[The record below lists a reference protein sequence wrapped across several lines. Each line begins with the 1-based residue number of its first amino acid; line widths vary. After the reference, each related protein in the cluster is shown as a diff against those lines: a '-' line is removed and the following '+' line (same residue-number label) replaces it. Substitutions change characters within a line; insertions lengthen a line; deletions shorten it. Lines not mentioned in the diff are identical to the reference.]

1 MKELNTNTSLNG
13 QLKWKP
19 LKYEIRKFT
28 ISYCKQPTK
37 KDKHERNYLE
47 NKLKNLENV
56 LDNGNLLSYRNIK
69 DKIEEIYEKK
79 AEGASIRSK
88 CLWYEEGEKSS
99 KKNLNLEKRR
109 GIQGQVKKLIAN
121 NQEITDQNKIQNELL
136 FFYETLFG
144 NTSANTSENC
154 EYFLSEVFV
163 PKLNYEHA
171 RIWEGDLNGLNC

>member
-1 MKELNTNTSLNG
+1 MLVV
-13 QLKWKP
+13 WRRW
-19 LKYEIRKFT
+19 EI
-28 ISYCKQPTK
+28 I
-37 KDKHERNYLE
+37 
-47 NKLKNLENV
+47 
-56 LDNGNLLSYRNIK
+56 
-69 DKIEEIYEKK
+69 
-79 AEGASIRSK
+79 
-88 CLWYEEGEKSS
+88 

-144 NTSANTSENC
+144 NTSANTSEDC

-171 RIWEGDLNGLNC
+171 RIWEGDLNGLNCWKLLSQCKNKKSPGSDGLTTECYETFWNEIKHPFMNSIMERREKKEVTYFSTSSRT

>member
-1 MKELNTNTSLNG
+1 M
-13 QLKWKP
+13 
-19 LKYEIRKFT
+19 
-28 ISYCKQPTK
+28 
-37 KDKHERNYLE
+37 
-47 NKLKNLENV
+47 
-56 LDNGNLLSYRNIK
+56 LSYRNIK

-79 AEGASIRSK
+79 AEGARIRSK
-88 CLWYEEGEKSS
+88 CLWYEELEKSS

-109 GIQGQVKKLIAN
+109 GTQGQVKKLIAN

-144 NTSANTSENC
+144 NTSANTSEDC